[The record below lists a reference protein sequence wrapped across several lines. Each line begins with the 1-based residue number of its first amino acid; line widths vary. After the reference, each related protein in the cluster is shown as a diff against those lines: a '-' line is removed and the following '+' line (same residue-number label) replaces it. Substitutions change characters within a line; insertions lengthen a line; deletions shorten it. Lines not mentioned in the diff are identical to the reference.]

1 MKDRTSIRAWLL
13 LFLAALVCNTGCSGI
28 NASKSFSP
36 LDFLLP
42 GLLQNQPQKRGIPE
56 EQDRTFTIALRN

>member
-1 MKDRTSIRAWLL
+1 MLL
-13 LFLAALVCNTGCSGI
+13 LTALLINTGCSGI

-42 GLLQNQPQKRGIPE
+42 GILQNQPAAPSPSEPTNPAFI
-56 EQDRTFTIALRN
+56 IAQAQSR